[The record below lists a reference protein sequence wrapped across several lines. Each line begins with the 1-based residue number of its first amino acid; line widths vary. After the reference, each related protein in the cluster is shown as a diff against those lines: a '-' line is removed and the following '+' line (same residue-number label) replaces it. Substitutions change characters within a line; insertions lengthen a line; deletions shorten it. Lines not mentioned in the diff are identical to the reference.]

1 MGSNTTWI
9 KNRHE
14 REDFP
19 GSPVVK
25 NPPCSAE
32 DMDSMFGQ
40 GTKIPHAAKQ
50 LSSMLQLESLC
61 AAMKDPE

>member
-1 MGSNTTWI
+1 MGSNATWI

-25 NPPCSAE
+25 NTACSAE
-32 DMDSMFGQ
+32 DMDLFFGQ
-40 GTKIPHAAKQ
+40 GTKIPQPAKQ
-50 LSSMLQLESLC
+50 LS
-61 AAMKDPE
+61 PERRD

>member
-1 MGSNTTWI
+1 MGSNTAWI

-32 DMDSMFGQ
+32 DMDSIFGQ

-50 LSSMLQLESLC
+50 LS
-61 AAMKDPE
+61 PECRN